1 MNKVKAFVTDIQR
14 FSLTDGPGI
23 RTTVFLQGC
32 NMRCPWCHN
41 PETIP
46 MKPVELF
53 YREKCIGCGH
63 CSEGCTAGARIMS
76 SKEMTVED
84 VMREVLQDKLY
95 YEESGGGVT
104 VSGGEPSLH
113 PEFVIALADA
123 CHAEGVKI
131 AIETNMTRPWQ
142 VIRPMLEKMDFI
154 MCDLK
159 LNLTVPHKEYTGL
172 DNQTVF
178 NSIGRTARLGV
189 PMVVRTPLIPG
200 VTDAIDNLHAIAEY
214 VSKMDN
220 IVRYEVL
227 NFNPLGGAK
236 REALGGKNDFAEAK
250 PYPESRLAE
259 IRAALA
265 DIKGLEVRVS

>member
-1 MNKVKAFVTDIQR
+1 MTAYVTDIQR
-14 FSLTDGPGI
+14 FSLMDGPGI

-46 MKPVELF
+46 PEPVELF

-63 CSEGCTAGARIMS
+63 CAEGCTSGARVLSSREMS
-76 SKEMTVED
+76 VED
-84 VMREVLQDKLY
+84 VMREVRQDKAY
-95 YEESGGGVT
+95 YAESGGGAT

-113 PEFVIALADA
+113 PEFVSALADA
-123 CHAEGVKI
+123 CHAEGIPV
-131 AIETNMTRPWQ
+131 AVETNMSRPWQ
-142 VIRPMLEKMDFI
+142 VIEPMLRKMDFI

-159 LNLTVPHKEYTGL
+159 LNLTIPHKEQTGL
-172 DNQTVF
+172 DNPTIF
-178 NSIGRTARLGV
+178 NSIGRASRLGI
-189 PMVVRTPLIPG
+189 PMVVRTPLVPG
-200 VTDAIDNLHAIAEY
+200 VTDDVANLRAIAEY
-214 VSKMDN
+214 VSKMEN

-236 REALGGKNDFAEAK
+236 REALGVKNDFADAK
-250 PYPESRLAE
+250 PLPEARLAE

-265 DIKGLEVRVS
+265 DVKGLAVKVG

>member
-1 MNKVKAFVTDIQR
+1 MKAFVTDIQR

-23 RTTVFLQGC
+23 RTSVFLQGC

-46 MKPVELF
+46 LKPVELF
-53 YREKCIGCGH
+53 YKEKCIGCGH
-63 CSEGCTAGARIMS
+63 CAEGCAAEARVMS
-76 SKEMTVED
+76 SREMTVDE
-84 VMREVLQDKLY
+84 VMDEVRQDKLY
-95 YEESGGGVT
+95 YETSGGGVT
-104 VSGGEPSLH
+104 VTGGEPSLH
-113 PEFVIALADA
+113 PEFVMELADR
-123 CHAEGVKI
+123 CHAEGIRI

-178 NSIGRTARLGV
+178 NSIGRTSRLGI
-189 PMVVRTPLIPG
+189 PMIVRTPLVPG
-200 VTDAIDNLHAIAEY
+200 VTDAVENLHAIAEY
-214 VSKMDN
+214 IAKMDN

-227 NFNPLGGAK
+227 NFNPLGGSK
-236 REALGGKNDFAEAK
+236 REALGVANDFAEAK
-250 PYPESRLAE
+250 PLSDERLEE
-259 IRAALA
+259 IRAALS
-265 DIKGLEVRVS
+265 DVDGLEVAVK